1 MMTKTIAQMAILTWV
16 DTHFETSNIYIEFT
30 GAREASLVDSNG
42 DTVVLKYEPDSRTV
56 YAV

>member
-1 MMTKTIAQMAILTWV
+1 MMAKTIAQMAILTWV

-30 GAREASLVDSNG
+30 G

>member
-1 MMTKTIAQMAILTWV
+1 MMAKTIAQMAILTWV

-42 DTVVLKYEPDSRTV
+42 LTVK
-56 YAV
+56 